1 MIRRPPRSK
10 RTDTRCPY
18 TTLFRSALH
27 VAARRQETHG
37 YAAVFRPGQVED
49 RQQVDIADRAQVERS
64 DDEPFERLIGGE
76 NEKREGKAEYAV
88 RPVGCER
95 ACLLVRLPG
104 RRRQRSIAQRD
115 RKSTR
120 LNSSHS

>member
-27 VAARRQETHG
+27 VADRRQETHG

-49 RQQVDIADRAQVERS
+49 RQQVDIADCAQVERS
-64 DDEPFERLIGGE
+64 YDEQFERLIGGE
-76 NEKREGKAEYAV
+76 NEKCEGKAEYAV
-88 RPVGCER
+88 RTV
-95 ACLLVRLPG
+95 VW
-104 RRRQRSIAQRD
+104 D
-115 RKSTR
+115 RKKGV
-120 LNSSHS
+120 LGKGCQ

>member
-76 NEKREGKAEYAV
+76 NEKREGKA
-88 RPVGCER
+88 
-95 ACLLVRLPG
+95 
-104 RRRQRSIAQRD
+104 D
-115 RKSTR
+115 RKSVVKGKSVSVRVVLGGRSIIQKKTR
-120 LNSSHS
+120 RKRNDKKTIEHK

>member
-1 MIRRPPRSK
+1 MRIS
-10 RTDTRCPY
+10 DWSSDVCSSD
-18 TTLFRSALH
+18 L
-27 VAARRQETHG
+27 HG
-37 YAAVFRPGQVED
+37 YAAVLRPGQVED

-104 RRRQRSIAQRD
+104 RRRQRTIAQRLEL
-115 RKSTR
+115 RSPPVMHQIG
-120 LNSSHS
+120 SAHV